1 MRRAMVLVLGSVL
14 FLGACGGDEDDAAD
28 TSAASTTEPRGEQI
42 VIRTRM
48 VIAAEERAEPIAT
61 GEVLEGSTL
70 GGSPF
75 CGGGT
80 ILDSHGSPDPDVLLI
95 ARTITCPDGRVR
107 IDLTPE
113 LSPGLSQTGSWTIVG
128 GTGAF
133 EGLRGTGEMEGVN
146 DPDDDS
152 LARETLTGTV
162 TR

>member
-75 CGGGT
+75 CAGGT

-113 LSPGLSQTGSWTIVG
+113 LSAAPVHSRGYAGPGRWR
-128 GTGAF
+128 A
-133 EGLRGTGEMEGVN
+133 
-146 DPDDDS
+146 
-152 LARETLTGTV
+152 
-162 TR
+162 

>member
-42 VIRTRM
+42 VMRTRM
-48 VIAAEERAEPIAT
+48 VIAAEERAEPIAA
-61 GEVLEGSTL
+61 GEILEGSTL

-75 CGGGT
+75 CTGGT

-146 DPDDDS
+146 DPDEDS